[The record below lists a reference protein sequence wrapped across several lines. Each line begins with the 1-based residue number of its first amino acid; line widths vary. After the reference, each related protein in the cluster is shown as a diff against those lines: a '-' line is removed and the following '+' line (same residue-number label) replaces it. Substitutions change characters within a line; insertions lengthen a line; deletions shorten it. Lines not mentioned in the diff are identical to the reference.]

1 MESKSSARVLVLI
14 ASTVCF
20 YPEAGTEVFFL
31 LVCNI

>member
-20 YPEAGTEVFFL
+20 YPEDGSEIFF